1 MAPPEVALGIPWL
14 LLELSAVVIA
24 LHGVAAVCTEFVFQT
39 EGFVFG
45 LFYTFAQCL
54 TFAVL
59 ALAKCAIRGIP
70 TLHVSALRGSAIAG
84 LAMTVSHGC
93 GILSYIYINYTT
105 AMVFKSAK
113 VPSVL
118 LGARWIN
125 KAALTARELFWALCM
140 MSGLLLFALG
150 DGLESARFTVLGL
163 VFIAVNLAGS
173 TLTANLQQSVLQPS
187 ASVAPSVHGLMLV
200 QYATAS
206 VVLFLQTSITG
217 ECSDAVRWYL
227 RNRSAAFYTCLDN
240 VLTYLGLEAVMC
252 ITKEFDA
259 TRANVVCSGRK
270 AITFVFSYFFFPKPF
285 SMLHLFGLVLT
296 ILGGWSL
303 QQAKWHEKKTAAVED
318 ELSNAASVD
327 KVQEVTEQLA
337 EFLVKFSSDE
347 QYAILTPFLSMLD
360 TGDEFVEPHIDEAR
374 KFICHYLA
382 VFSQCERDLIL
393 EKWRPAFDTASL
405 NSATESLTPSV
416 TPPGSVTPT
425 VVTPR
430 EFLSARREVNEVYH
444 SHSPCG
450 EAERS

>member
-1 MAPPEVALGIPWL
+1 
-14 LLELSAVVIA
+14 
-24 LHGVAAVCTEFVFQT
+24 
-39 EGFVFG
+39 
-45 LFYTFAQCL
+45 
-54 TFAVL
+54 
-59 ALAKCAIRGIP
+59 
-70 TLHVSALRGSAIAG
+70 
-84 LAMTVSHGC
+84 
-93 GILSYIYINYTT
+93 
-105 AMVFKSAK
+105 MVFKSAK

-125 KAALTARELFWALCM
+125 RTGLTARELFWALCM

-150 DGLESARFTVLGL
+150 DGLESARFTVLGI

-187 ASVAPSVHGLMLV
+187 ASVATPAPSVRGLMLV

-206 VVLFLQTSITG
+206 VVLFLQTSVTG

-252 ITKEFDA
+252 ITQEFDA

-285 SMLHLFGLVLT
+285 SMLHVFGLFLT

-303 QQAKWHEKKTAAVED
+303 QQAKWHEKKTAGQGRTLSARSARPYSHYRTLKLIRSALLQLFGTNLGQRASWQMKAKKIRMMGIDAPSFGIAEAVATFDSTMQSTGSLGRTEAERPGAVED

>member
-1 MAPPEVALGIPWL
+1 MA
-14 LLELSAVVIA
+14 
-24 LHGVAAVCTEFVFQT
+24 
-39 EGFVFG
+39 
-45 LFYTFAQCL
+45 
-54 TFAVL
+54 
-59 ALAKCAIRGIP
+59 
-70 TLHVSALRGSAIAG
+70 
-84 LAMTVSHGC
+84 
-93 GILSYIYINYTT
+93 N
-105 AMVFKSAK
+105 
-113 VPSVL
+113 
-118 LGARWIN
+118 
-125 KAALTARELFWALCM
+125 
-140 MSGLLLFALG
+140 
-150 DGLESARFTVLGL
+150 ESQE
-163 VFIAVNLAGS
+163 N
-173 TLTANLQQSVLQPS
+173 QD
-187 ASVAPSVHGLMLV
+187 APSFGI
-200 QYATAS
+200 A
-206 VVLFLQTSITG
+206 
-217 ECSDAVRWYL
+217 
-227 RNRSAAFYTCLDN
+227 
-240 VLTYLGLEAVMC
+240 EAVA
-252 ITKEFDA
+252 TFDS
-259 TRANVVCSGRK
+259 TMQSTGSLGRTE
-270 AITFVFSYFFFPKPF
+270 AERP
-285 SMLHLFGLVLT
+285 G
-296 ILGGWSL
+296 
-303 QQAKWHEKKTAAVED
+303 AVED